1 MQAVK
6 GYRNS
11 VLREMGLAPVWRLRS
26 ESAPTSAA
34 QAESLLHLNSN
45 SEKSGA
51 VAASVTDDGKQ
62 AFEEG
67 VAHSRHTGL
76 DGANDSG
83 AQTQGR
89 VAVVEATDTKEHVR
103 CRADEAASREQH
115 IASLDWEALED
126 DIRSCTACR
135 LCERRNKTV
144 AGSGDRD
151 ADWMV
156 VGEGPGAEE
165 DRTGEPFVG
174 AAGKLLDAMLA
185 SIGLRRGENVFIA
198 NAVKCRPP
206 MNRTPEA
213 DEIAA
218 CRPYLDRQIELVKP
232 RLILA
237 MGRPAA
243 TSLIG
248 HEVKINAARGRM
260 HQRGT
265 QGLLVTYH
273 PAYLLRNSADKRR
286 AWEDLCL
293 ARTHMQTLLQSSQS

>member
-1 MQAVK
+1 MK
-6 GYRNS
+6 GYRDS
-11 VLREMGLAPVWRLRS
+11 VLREMGLAPVWRMRS
-26 ESAPTSAA
+26 ESAPTSSA
-34 QAESLLHLNSN
+34 QTESLLQANS
-45 SEKSGA
+45 SLDETVA
-51 VAASVTDDGKQ
+51 VAAPQADDAEPALDK
-62 AFEEG
+62 G
-67 VAHSRHTGL
+67 VAHSAHSRHTGL
-76 DGANDSG
+76 DAVIDSG
-83 AQTQGR
+83 AKAQGR
-89 VAVVEATDTKEHVR
+89 AAVAETADKRDAAR
-103 CRADEAASREQH
+103 CSVDEAASRAQL
-115 IASLDWEALED
+115 IASLDWEALEK

-135 LCERRNKTV
+135 LCEQRNKAV

-185 SIGLRRGENVFIA
+185 SIGLKRGENVFIA

-206 MNRTPEA
+206 MNRTPEP

-218 CRPYLDRQIELVKP
+218 CRPYLERQIALVKP
-232 RLILA
+232 RLLLA

-265 QGLLVTYH
+265 QGLFVTYH
-273 PAYLLRNSADKRR
+273 PAYLLRNPADKRR

-293 ARTHMQTLLQSSQS
+293 ARAHMDKLSESSS

>member
-1 MQAVK
+1 MK

-11 VLREMGLAPVWRLRS
+11 VLREMGLTPVWRLRS
-26 ESAPTSAA
+26 ESAPTIAA
-34 QAESLLHLNSN
+34 QAESLLHVTSN
-45 SEKSGA
+45 SEQSAA

-62 AFEEG
+62 AFAEG
-67 VAHSRHTGL
+67 VAHSRHTRL
-76 DGANDSG
+76 DGVIESG
-83 AQTQGR
+83 AKTQGR
-89 VAVVEATDTKEHVR
+89 AAVAETADRRDAAR
-103 CRADEAASREQH
+103 CSVDEAASREQL

-135 LCERRNKTV
+135 LCEQRNKTV

-185 SIGLRRGENVFIA
+185 AIGLKRGEKVFIA

-218 CRPYLDRQIELVKP
+218 CRPYLERQIELVKP
-232 RLILA
+232 RLVLA

-260 HQRGT
+260 HQRGA

-273 PAYLLRNSADKRR
+273 PAYLLRNPADKRR

-293 ARTHMQTLLQSSQS
+293 ARAHMQKLSEPSER